1 MFFDVQWQVWGNI
14 RHLKKG
20 IGAPVWLGAAGFN
33 GQQQEEEGM
42 AASGGS
48 QRKKDHRPAAHW
60 PSGHLT
66 PYLLSKKQRMGHGPD
81 RGQSCS
87 GWPTTAKWPMAATH
101 WHTTWT
107 AVSICFDTN
116 KP

>member
-42 AASGGS
+42 AASGGGS
-48 QRKKDHRPAAHW
+48 QRKKDHRPAALAIR
-60 PSGHLT
+60 P
-66 PYLLSKKQRMGHGPD
+66 PDPLSSFEEAKNGAQARPRAKLF
-81 RGQSCS
+81 
-87 GWPTTAKWPMAATH
+87 WVAKWPMAATH

>member
-48 QRKKDHRPAAHW
+48 QRKKDHRPAALAIRPPDPLSSFEEAKNGARARPRAKLFWVANNGKLADGGNTLAHYLD
-60 PSGHLT
+60 SHLN
-66 PYLLSKKQRMGHGPD
+66 LL
-81 RGQSCS
+81 
-87 GWPTTAKWPMAATH
+87 
-101 WHTTWT
+101 
-107 AVSICFDTN
+107 
-116 KP
+116 